1 MEKKV
6 VIIGAGISGL
16 SAGCYARMNGYD
28 VEIHEAHTLPG
39 GLCTSW
45 KRNGYLVDG
54 CIHWLTGTRPGSN
67 LYRIWE
73 ELGAIQGRRMF
84 DHDIFA
90 SVQGIDGRTLH
101 FYTDVDRLKA
111 HLKELA
117 PQDAKAIDDLC
128 GTIRRLARFSYPVSQ
143 APELMRRLDGLRMMA
158 KMLPYMKDFM
168 AVGALT
174 MGQLAARF
182 SDPFLQKAIAN
193 VMFDESMPAMAL
205 IMTLAPMSQRAAGFP
220 LGGSL
225 EFARAIER
233 RFRDLGGR
241 VVYRSPVGKV
251 LERGGRVVGVRLTG
265 GAEVDADYVIAACDM
280 RATLFSLLDGSRVDP
295 LHRELLDT
303 GRVYDPMV
311 LVTFGVDMDFSSQ
324 ISCLGTAYELEQPLE
339 MAGRRLSHF
348 LVKNFCYD
356 PSLAP
361 PGKSVVGSG
370 TQTDWPYWER
380 LLGDRPAYDAE
391 KDRIATTCRDQLEH
405 LFPGFAARIEMT
417 DVATPHTFE
426 RYTGTWKGTYMTWI
440 LSPEF
445 QRTHRYIPK
454 TVPGLAGFYLASMW
468 TNPPGGIPGAASV
481 GRQVVQLLCHEDRQR
496 FVTSIP

>member
-1 MEKKV
+1 MEKEV

-39 GLCTSW
+39 GLCTTW
-45 KRNGYLVDG
+45 KRNGYVVDG

-73 ELGAIQGRRMF
+73 ELGAVQGRRMF

-90 SVQGIDGRTLH
+90 SVVSLDGRTLH
-101 FYTDVDRLKA
+101 FYTDVDRLDA

-117 PQDAKAIDDLC
+117 PQDAKAIDELS
-128 GTIRRLARFSYPVSQ
+128 GMIRKLAGFSWPLGK
-143 APELMRRLDGLRMMA
+143 APELVGRLGGLRMMA
-158 KMLPYMKDFM
+158 GMLPYMKDFM
-168 AVGALT
+168 ALGSLSL
-174 MGQLAARF
+174 GQLAARF
-182 SDPFLQKAIAN
+182 SDPFLQRAIAN
-193 VMFDESMPAMAL
+193 VMFDPSMPAAAL

-233 RFRDLGGR
+233 RFCDLGGR
-241 VVYRSPVGKV
+241 IVYRSRVEKV
-251 LERGGRVVGVRLTG
+251 LEREGRAVGVRLAD
-265 GAEVDADYVIAACDM
+265 GAEVEADYVIAACDM
-280 RATLFSLLDGSRVDP
+280 RATLFSLLDGGHSDP

-311 LVTFGVDMDFSSQ
+311 LVTFGVDMDLSSQ

-348 LVKNFCYD
+348 LVKNYCYD
-356 PSLAP
+356 PSFAP

-370 TQTDWPYWER
+370 TQTDWAYWER

-391 KDRIATTCRDQLEH
+391 KDRIAAICRDQIER

-426 RYTGTWKGTYMTWI
+426 RYTGNWKGTYMTWI
-440 LSPEF
+440 LSLEF
-445 QRTHRYIPK
+445 QRKHRYIPK

-468 TNPPGGIPGAASV
+468 TNPPGGIPGAAGV

-496 FVTSIP
+496 FVTCTP

>member
-6 VIIGAGISGL
+6 VIIGSGISGL

-39 GLCTSW
+39 GLCTAW
-45 KRNGYLVDG
+45 KRNGYIVDG
-54 CIHWLTGTRPGSN
+54 CIHWLTGTQPGSS

-73 ELGAIQGRRMF
+73 ELGAIQGRQMF

-90 SVQGIDGRTLH
+90 SVVGLDGRTVR
-101 FYTDVDRLKA
+101 FYTDVDRLET

-117 PQDAKAIDDLC
+117 PQDAKAVDDLC
-128 GTIRRLARFSYPVSQ
+128 GTIRKLARFSYPVGQ
-143 APELMRRLDGLRMMA
+143 APELAGRLDGLRMMA
-158 KMLPYMKDFM
+158 GMLPYMKDFM
-168 AVGALT
+168 AAGALS

-193 VMFDESMPAMAL
+193 VMFDPSMPAMAL

-225 EFARAIER
+225 EFSRAIER
-233 RFRDLGGR
+233 RYLDLGGR
-241 VVYRSPVGKV
+241 IVYRSRVEKV
-251 LERGGRVVGVRLTG
+251 LERGGRAVGVRLAS
-265 GAEVDADYVIAACDM
+265 GAEIEADYVIAACDM
-280 RATLFSLLDGSRVDP
+280 RLALFSLLDGSRIDP

-303 GRVYDPMV
+303 GRVYDPMI

-324 ISCLGTAYELEQPLE
+324 ISCLGTAYELEQPLDV
-339 MAGRRLSHF
+339 AGRRLSHF

-361 PGKSVVGSG
+361 PGKSLVGSG
-370 TQTDWPYWER
+370 TQTDWAYWER
-380 LLGDRPAYDAE
+380 LLGDRQAYSAE
-391 KDRIATTCRDQLEH
+391 KERIAAICRDQIER
-405 LFPGFAARIEMT
+405 LFPGFAARIEMA

-426 RYTGTWKGTYMTWI
+426 RYSGSWKGTYMTWI

-445 QRTHRYIPK
+445 QRAHRYIPK

-468 TNPPGGIPGAASV
+468 TNPPGGIPGTASV
-481 GRQVVQLLCHEDRQR
+481 GRQVVQLLCHEDRRR
-496 FVTSIP
+496 FVTSTP